1 MFFYTS
7 QYLYELNMLQQ
18 LFINPAKVKL
28 QYEASGMVFASRIGG
43 GCNSSLNYLTGGAT
57 SR

>member
-1 MFFYTS
+1 
-7 QYLYELNMLQQ
+7 MLQQ
-18 LFINPAKVKL
+18 LFINPAKMKL